1 MIREIQTFLSICE
14 HGTFANAAEQLN
26 LTQSAVSA
34 QIKNLEKQLGF
45 ALFNRSRRG
54 AVLSDE
60 GERVLPIAKQIVEL
74 FDEMSA
80 VSGKNTQAVGMK
92 LGIHHTIQAQIAPV
106 LLPLLP
112 KNIQIKLLDNI
123 KLLDEIRQN
132 QQHVAIMVQPDV
144 ALANDLTATL
154 LFRDE
159 CVLIAPKNSGND
171 YATLLATA
179 PILAYDAVAF
189 GNQSL
194 TAFFRQHRAT
204 SPLLTSHDAATLVD
218 LVAQN
223 MGVTVL
229 PKSSLKNK
237 DLSNVTVLPVPL
249 AREIVVVS
257 LSNFAAQNQAIGTIW
272 QHGMLQQQ
280 KSNQPHT
287 WQHTHEIKEEFGLPK
302 MILTEHYRN

>member
-74 FDEMSA
+74 FDEMTA
-80 VSGKNTQAVGMK
+80 INGKNPQAVGMK

-112 KNIQIKLLDNI
+112 KNVQTKLLDNI

-144 ALANDLTATL
+144 PLNNDLAVTS

-159 CVLIAPKNSGND
+159 CVLLAPKNSGSD
-171 YATLLATA
+171 YAALLATA
-179 PILAYDAVAF
+179 PILVYDAAAF

-194 TAFFRQHRAT
+194 TAFFRQHRTT

-237 DLSNVTVLPVPL
+237 NLDNLTVLPVPL

-272 QHGMLQQQ
+272 LHGMA
-280 KSNQPHT
+280 KNQNTDKANT